1 MKPTLTKIL
10 AASGA
15 VLLLAGW
22 GVQAATATP
31 QTDDTANTVTEDTS
45 AAVSMEEAK
54 TIALNDAGVNAE
66 DARFYETKGDYEDGK
81 VVYEIEFVAGN
92 IEYDYEIE
100 KATGKIL
107 NKDHEIESEN
117 YVRNTQ
123 DNTTASN
130 DTAASDK
137 GTAAD
142 PSSRAAS
149 SASSD
154 NITTANAGITLENAK
169 TIALT
174 NAGFNA
180 ADATFVKAKED
191 RDDGRTVYEIEFYT
205 ANGEYDYEIDKT
217 TGKILDIDYDA
228 EAYAP
233 AASNAISINEAKKIA
248 LAKVSGASDQ
258 HIRIEADHDDGRL
271 VYEGEIHF
279 GRIEYEFEIDG
290 STGAII
296 EWDADYDD

>member
-117 YVRNTQ
+117 YVRSTQ
-123 DNTTASN
+123 R
-130 DTAASDK
+130 
-137 GTAAD
+137 
-142 PSSRAAS
+142 SRREQ
-149 SASSD
+149 
-154 NITTANAGITLENAK
+154 G
-169 TIALT
+169 
-174 NAGFNA
+174 
-180 ADATFVKAKED
+180 
-191 RDDGRTVYEIEFYT
+191 
-205 ANGEYDYEIDKT
+205 
-217 TGKILDIDYDA
+217 
-228 EAYAP
+228 
-233 AASNAISINEAKKIA
+233 
-248 LAKVSGASDQ
+248 
-258 HIRIEADHDDGRL
+258 
-271 VYEGEIHF
+271 
-279 GRIEYEFEIDG
+279 
-290 STGAII
+290 
-296 EWDADYDD
+296 

>member
-154 NITTANAGITLENAK
+154 NITTANTGITLENAK

-174 NAGFNA
+174 NAGVNS

-205 ANGEYDYEIDKT
+205 ADGEYDYEIDKA
-217 TGKILDIDYDA
+217 TGKILDVDYDA

-233 AASNAISINEAKKIA
+233 ASGNAITLEEAKQIA
-248 LAKVSGASDQ
+248 LAKVSGATDSDI
-258 HIRIEADHDDGRL
+258 HIEADHDDGRMI
-271 VYEGEIHF
+271 YEGEIRY
-279 GRIEYEFEIDG
+279 GRVEYEFEIDG

>member
-92 IEYDYEIE
+92 IEYDYEI
-100 KATGKIL
+100 
-107 NKDHEIESEN
+107 
-117 YVRNTQ
+117 
-123 DNTTASN
+123 
-130 DTAASDK
+130 
-137 GTAAD
+137 
-142 PSSRAAS
+142 
-149 SASSD
+149 
-154 NITTANAGITLENAK
+154 
-169 TIALT
+169 
-174 NAGFNA
+174 
-180 ADATFVKAKED
+180 
-191 RDDGRTVYEIEFYT
+191 
-205 ANGEYDYEIDKT
+205 DKT

-233 AASNAISINEAKKIA
+233 AASNAISIDEAKKIA

-271 VYEGEIHF
+271 VYEGEIHY
-279 GRIEYEFEIDG
+279 GRVEYEFEIDG

>member
-107 NKDHEIESEN
+107 NKDHEIESEKN
-117 YVRNTQ
+117 NVRNTQ

-137 GTAAD
+137 GTRSA
-142 PSSRAAS
+142 RLCAAS
-149 SASSD
+149 SARSD

-174 NAGFNA
+174 NAGVNA

-233 AASNAISINEAKKIA
+233 VASNAITIDEAKKIA

-271 VYEGEIHF
+271 VYEGEIQF
-279 GRIEYEFEIDG
+279 GRMEYEFEIDG

>member
-66 DARFYETKGDYEDGK
+66 DAHFYETKGDYEDGR

-117 YVRNTQ
+117 YVRSTQ
-123 DNTTASN
+123 DNTTA
-130 DTAASDK
+130 
-137 GTAAD
+137 AAD

-154 NITTANAGITLENAK
+154 NITTANSGITLENAK

-174 NAGFNA
+174 NAGVNA
-180 ADATFVKAKED
+180 ADATCVKAKED

-233 AASNAISINEAKKIA
+233 AASNAISIDEAKKIA

-271 VYEGEIHF
+271 VYEGEIHY
-279 GRIEYEFEIDG
+279 GRVEYEFEIDG

>member
-66 DARFYETKGDYEDGK
+66 DARFYETKGDYEDGR
-81 VVYEIEFVAGN
+81 VVYEVEFVAGN
-92 IEYDYEIE
+92 TEYDYEIE

-117 YVRNTQ
+117 YVRTTQ

-137 GTAAD
+137 GTAAILHRVLHLPQALTISRQQILGSRGKREND
-142 PSSRAAS
+142 RADQCRCQCQQTPPSSKRKRIATDGERSMRSNSITARA
-149 SASSD
+149 
-154 NITTANAGITLENAK
+154 I
-169 TIALT
+169 
-174 NAGFNA
+174 
-180 ADATFVKAKED
+180 
-191 RDDGRTVYEIEFYT
+191 
-205 ANGEYDYEIDKT
+205 
-217 TGKILDIDYDA
+217 
-228 EAYAP
+228 
-233 AASNAISINEAKKIA
+233 
-248 LAKVSGASDQ
+248 
-258 HIRIEADHDDGRL
+258 
-271 VYEGEIHF
+271 
-279 GRIEYEFEIDG
+279 
-290 STGAII
+290 
-296 EWDADYDD
+296 